1 MAFSDEQRQNAAI
14 IISVGRRLGATDRDL
29 QVALMTAMQES
40 GLRNLSYGDRDS
52 VGLFQQRD
60 AWAPYASRMNP
71 YESAKMFFTGGQQG
85 QRGLLDF
92 KTRDRM
98 SLTQAA
104 QAVQVSAFPDAYAK
118 HESAAT
124 ELLGLTGYMPDAPP
138 GAPAGGVAPPP
149 GAPLGAPGAAPGAAP
164 KLAPAAPSTPPGPD
178 VTAAATPGVG
188 AVTAPGV
195 GPVAP
200 GSGEVTVPGVGSVID
215 PVVFDDPADEL
226 LDEPSFTALFPDA
239 QQTALFSRALST
251 ASGGRRADVVSAAM
265 SWVGTPYAWGGTSR
279 TGADCSGSLQS
290 IYAQFGVDLPRIS
303 ADQARFGARIGL
315 NALQPGDLVAWDNS
329 SRNNGADHI
338 AMYLGDGRIFEL
350 PRPGLSGRIRT
361 LDDGDAGAWGVS
373 IAQLG

>member
-1 MAFSDEQRQNAAI
+1 MAFSDEQRQNAAV
-14 IISVGRRLGATDRDL
+14 IISVGRSLGASDRDL
-29 QVALMTAMQES
+29 QIALMTALQES

-92 KTRDRM
+92 KTRDKM

-124 ELLGLTGYMPDAPP
+124 ELLGLTGYMPDAPA
-138 GAPAGGVAPPP
+138 GAPAGGVAPAP
-149 GAPLGAPGAAPGAAP
+149 GAPAGAPGTLP
-164 KLAPAAPSTPPGPD
+164 KPALTPPPAAPSAPPGPD
-178 VTAAATPGVG
+178 VTAGLTPGTG

-200 GSGEVTVPGVGSVID
+200 GSGEVTAPGVGSVTE
-215 PVVFDDPADEL
+215 PLVFDDPAEEL

-239 QQTALFSRALST
+239 QQTALFSGALTT
-251 ASGGRRADVVSAAM
+251 ATGGRRADVVSAAM

-279 TGADCSGSLQS
+279 DGADCSGSLQS
-290 IYAQFGVDLPRIS
+290 IYAQFGIDLPRIS
-303 ADQARFGARIGL
+303 AEQARFGARIGL

-329 SRNNGADHI
+329 TRNNGADHI

-350 PRPGLSGRIRT
+350 PRPGLAGRIRA
-361 LDDGDAGAWGVS
+361 LDDDDSDAWGVS